1 MCPTANCSALLVLQ
15 SANPQQF
22 VKSAQLSIG
31 SFAYDLQTEQLVEA
45 YQTPRCYQERIALE
59 NLQELMQ
66 HPFTTARLNVSVKQ
80 GKRTTSLQYAV
91 QINTDEITDVF
102 KNQQAYL
109 YQYGEDL
116 GYQIMFEYDFEALNT
131 VLQTIDML
139 TYDYVEQKLTGSI
152 LTSEGMSNLFISQTV
167 ERFNQSETSITF
179 SCYNRQGAQQQTCF
193 QMIANDYGAV
203 FSVPIYNLYLS
214 FYKGDTLIF
223 VLKAP
228 DCGSRYT
235 CWKYG
240 VAVLQ
245 KTGLRLELSSNGF
258 CDYFDRLFDFS
269 FVPTTLY
276 IQNKSKV
283 LQVVPFIFHIKYST
297 NMSKFWWSCEQ
308 INCQQLN
315 VNQTFI
321 FEYYQY
327 VFINRIIV
335 TKVIDQRNTIFQHR
349 FNYLT
354 VLGLIILLVLII
366 ALYFLNIRSHQ
377 FISSYSG
384 GITRKI
390 SSDEK
395 MLMQLRLKVLKS
407 RKIE

>member
-1 MCPTANCSALLVLQ
+1 MCPTANCSAVLTLQ
-15 SANPQQF
+15 SASPMQF

-31 SFAYDLQTEQLVEA
+31 SFVYNLQAEQLVVA
-45 YQTPRCYQERIALE
+45 YQKSMCYQEQIQLE

-66 HPFTTARLNVSVKQ
+66 RPFTTAKLNISIKQ
-80 GKRTTSLQYAV
+80 GQRTTSLHYAV
-91 QINTDEITDVF
+91 HINTDEITNVF

-152 LTSEGMSNLFISQTV
+152 LTSDGMSNLFISQTV

-179 SCYNRQGAQQQTCF
+179 SCYNRKGAQQQTCY

-203 FSVPIYNLYLS
+203 MSVPIYHLYLS
-214 FYKGDTLIF
+214 FYKGNTLIY
-223 VLKAP
+223 VLKAAY
-228 DCGSRYT
+228 CGSLYT

-240 VAVLQ
+240 VAVLKQ
-245 KTGLRLELSSNGF
+245 TGLSIELTSNGF
-258 CDYFDRLFDFS
+258 CDYFDRLFDFT
-269 FVPTTLY
+269 FIPTTLY
-276 IQNKSKV
+276 IKNNTKN
-283 LQVVPFIFHIKYST
+283 LQVVPFLFHIKQSN
-297 NMSKFWWSCEQ
+297 NMSKFWWDCEQ
-308 INCQQLN
+308 NNCQQLN
-315 VNQTFI
+315 VNQTFV

-335 TKVIDQRNTIFQHR
+335 TKVIDQRNTIFQR
-349 FNYLT
+349 QFNFLT
-354 VLGLIILLVLII
+354 VLGIIISLILLV
-366 ALYFLNIRSHQ
+366 ALYFLHKRSQ
-377 FISSYSG
+377 RLICSYGG

-390 SSDEK
+390 SNDEK
-395 MLMQLRLKVLKS
+395 ILMQLRQMIQNS